1 MRAMSCGV
9 LLLGGPVVA
18 LPALWRACSVLCLL
32 VVVEAVAAYVL
43 LHVLLSCPVCWGVG
57 SIREGGGGEA
67 QARIP
72 APGQPPPIAASRILF
87 GGSQLL
93 RWFMVLL
100 VICGTVEDEW

>member
-9 LLLGGPVVA
+9 LLPGGPVVS

-57 SIREGGGGEA
+57 CIREGGEGGEGGGG
-67 QARIP
+67 
-72 APGQPPPIAASRILF
+72 PGQDPRSWAAPP
-87 GGSQLL
+87 
-93 RWFMVLL
+93 
-100 VICGTVEDEW
+100 

>member
-32 VVVEAVAAYVL
+32 VVEAVAAYVL

-57 SIREGGGGEA
+57 SIREGGGGG
-67 QARIP
+67 RP
-72 APGQPPPIAASRILF
+72 RPGSPLLGSPPLLLLLETCLGDLSCCD
-87 GGSQLL
+87 GS
-93 RWFMVLL
+93 WF
-100 VICGTVEDEW
+100 CW

>member
-1 MRAMSCGV
+1 MGLAELCW
-9 LLLGGPVVA
+9 LI
-18 LPALWRACSVLCLL
+18 WRACSVLCVL

-57 SIREGGGGEA
+57 SIREGGGGGG
-67 QARIP
+67 
-72 APGQPPPIAASRILF
+72 PGQDPRSWAAPPYAVSRNLF